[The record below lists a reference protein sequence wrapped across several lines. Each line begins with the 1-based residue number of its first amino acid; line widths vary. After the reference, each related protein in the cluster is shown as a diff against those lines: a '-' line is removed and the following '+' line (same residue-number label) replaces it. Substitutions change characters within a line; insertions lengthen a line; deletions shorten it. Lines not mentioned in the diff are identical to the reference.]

1 MIQLQKL
8 IEAYSVDNF
17 RNEVQDDIE
26 ETKDEAQY
34 LQQSKNRQIEEVLD
48 LMQRM
53 TGHHTDSLEQPV

>member
-48 LMQRM
+48 LVQRM
-53 TGHHTDSLEQPV
+53 TGHHADSLE